1 MRWGVAAAHG
11 QLPADSLPAS
21 LVLPMG
27 RNGPAF
33 LAYPNFKAYTE
44 WNAAMVYAT
53 TAAYF
58 ATRLAGA
65 PPVGPGNG
73 HVEVP
78 TAQQVQEL
86 QRLLIQRGYLGG
98 EADGRLGAQT
108 RAAVKQAQVKLGLP
122 ADSYPSP
129 ELTERLRGGR

>member
-1 MRWGVAAAHG
+1 
-11 QLPADSLPAS
+11 
-21 LVLPMG
+21 MG

-33 LAYPNFKAYTE
+33 LAYPNFKAYIE
-44 WNAAMVYAT
+44 WNAAIVYST

-86 QRLLIQRGYLGG
+86 QRHLIAQGFLTG
-98 EADGRLGAQT
+98 EADGRLGSGT
-108 RAAVKQAQVKLGLP
+108 RAAVKKAQLKYGLP